1 MRHLEERLHQVVR
14 GDVDF
19 SRKAQSL
26 YATDASNYRH
36 VPIGVVVPLDADDV
50 VEAVLACRE
59 AGVPVTVRGGGT
71 SIAGN
76 ASGDGVVIDI
86 SRHLNR
92 VISIDPIAKTAVVEA
107 GVVLD
112 HLNAEAAKYNLR
124 FAPDPSTHSRC
135 TIGGMLGND
144 ACGSHSVAWGRTSDN
159 VLSMEVLLADGTQMH
174 VGPTSQEELVELC
187 NRTDRVGRIYQD
199 LRAMVNENLAL
210 LRIGL
215 PELPR
220 RVSGYALDSLLPER
234 GFNLARALV
243 GSEGTCVAVLTA
255 TLSLVPI
262 PSKVSLVVAG
272 FEDDIAAADA
282 VPSVLMS
289 RPLTVEGLD
298 RELVERYINNKPDG
312 AEVAKILPRGSGWL
326 FLEIGGDSDQEVS
339 KKSAQLIADLNN
351 IKGFTG
357 SVEVIE
363 TKAQRDLW
371 KIREEGA
378 GLATRTPD
386 GVEAFPGW
394 EDAAVPPKKL
404 GAYLREFR
412 ALLVEYGLRGTTY
425 GHFGDGCIHV
435 RIDFDLFSDNGVRDF
450 RSFIEAAADLVVR
463 HGGSLSGEHGDGQAR
478 GELLPRMYPP
488 EVIALFERF
497 KGIWDPT
504 DVMNPGMLVR
514 PRPFDEDLRVSPS
527 SAKTVTDVTFSYPH
541 DGGDFASALRRC
553 VGVGKCRSHE
563 GGVMC
568 PSYRATGDEAN
579 STRGR
584 AHLLQEMLDGRVIK
598 DRWRSEEVREAL
610 DLCLSCK
617 ACSSDCPTNV
627 DMATYKSEFLYHHY
641 QGRLRPA
648 GHYSMGW
655 LPWWSRIASKTPR
668 VVNALTSSLIAPLL
682 RRVSGI
688 ASEREIPQFAERSFI
703 SWMKKRANP
712 HLANTHLKVVLWPD
726 TFTNYFS
733 PQVGQAAVRVFE
745 SAGIAVELPTGK
757 VCCGLT
763 WISTGQLDI
772 ARSVLRK
779 TLLTIAPFVGT
790 DTVIVGL
797 EPSCTA
803 ALRKDLL
810 ELLPGDPSAI
820 WLSAHVLTFAEAL
833 ERLAPDTW
841 TPQIPVRTLR
851 QTHCHQY
858 AALGSDADRRIM
870 TRLGIDNT
878 TLPASCCGLA
888 GNFGFEKGH
897 YEISM
902 AVGEAVVLPAVR
914 IAAAETTVLADGFS
928 CRTQIDQAT
937 DRRAMHLA
945 ELIDQFI
952 SGK

>member
-541 DGGDFASALRRC
+541 D
-553 VGVGKCRSHE
+553 
-563 GGVMC
+563 
-568 PSYRATGDEAN
+568 
-579 STRGR
+579 
-584 AHLLQEMLDGRVIK
+584 
-598 DRWRSEEVREAL
+598 
-610 DLCLSCK
+610 
-617 ACSSDCPTNV
+617 
-627 DMATYKSEFLYHHY
+627 
-641 QGRLRPA
+641 
-648 GHYSMGW
+648 
-655 LPWWSRIASKTPR
+655 
-668 VVNALTSSLIAPLL
+668 
-682 RRVSGI
+682 
-688 ASEREIPQFAERSFI
+688 
-703 SWMKKRANP
+703 
-712 HLANTHLKVVLWPD
+712 
-726 TFTNYFS
+726 
-733 PQVGQAAVRVFE
+733 
-745 SAGIAVELPTGK
+745 
-757 VCCGLT
+757 
-763 WISTGQLDI
+763 
-772 ARSVLRK
+772 
-779 TLLTIAPFVGT
+779 
-790 DTVIVGL
+790 
-797 EPSCTA
+797 
-803 ALRKDLL
+803 
-810 ELLPGDPSAI
+810 
-820 WLSAHVLTFAEAL
+820 
-833 ERLAPDTW
+833 
-841 TPQIPVRTLR
+841 
-851 QTHCHQY
+851 
-858 AALGSDADRRIM
+858 
-870 TRLGIDNT
+870 
-878 TLPASCCGLA
+878 
-888 GNFGFEKGH
+888 
-897 YEISM
+897 
-902 AVGEAVVLPAVR
+902 
-914 IAAAETTVLADGFS
+914 
-928 CRTQIDQAT
+928 
-937 DRRAMHLA
+937 
-945 ELIDQFI
+945 
-952 SGK
+952 

>member
-1 MRHLEERLHQVVR
+1 MHHLEDRLRQVVR

-26 YATDASNYRH
+26 YASDASNYRH
-36 VPIGVVVPLDADDV
+36 VPLGVVVPLDTDDV
-50 VEAVLACRE
+50 VETVLACVE
-59 AGVPVTVRGGGT
+59 ADVPVTIRGGGT

-76 ASGDGVVIDI
+76 GSGNGIVIDT

-92 VISIDPIAKTAVVEA
+92 IISIDPIAKIAVVEP

-112 HLNAEAAKYNLR
+112 QLNLAAAEFNLR

-159 VLSMEVLLADGTQMH
+159 VLSMEVLLADGTQMR
-174 VGPTSQEELVELC
+174 VGSTTKEELVELC
-187 NRTDRVGRIYQD
+187 IRPDRIGDVYRQLRSLGQD
-199 LRAMVNENLAL
+199 NLSL
-210 LRIGL
+210 LRTSL
-215 PELPR
+215 PSLPR
-220 RVSGYALDSLLPER
+220 RVSGYAIDALLPEN
-234 GFNLARALV
+234 GFNVARSLV
-243 GSEGTCVAVLTA
+243 GSEGTCVTFLTA
-255 TLSLVPI
+255 TVSLVEI
-262 PSKVSLVVAG
+262 PENVVMVVAG
-272 FEDDIAAADA
+272 FVDDIAAADA
-282 VPSVLMS
+282 VPTILAHK
-289 RPLTVEGLD
+289 PLTIEGID
-298 RELVERYINNKPDG
+298 RELVSRYTASKPDG
-312 AEVAKILPRGSGWL
+312 AVSANLLPRGAGWL
-326 FLEIGGDSDQEVS
+326 FMEIAGVDKHEVS
-339 KKSAQLIADLNN
+339 LKSRGLITALRDAN
-351 IKGFTG
+351 GFTDAIVVG
-357 SVEVIE
+357 E
-363 TKAQRDLW
+363 TNSQRDLW
-371 KIREEGA
+371 RIREEGA
-378 GLATRTPD
+378 GLATRMSD
-386 GVEAFPGW
+386 GAEAFPGW
-394 EDAAVPPKKL
+394 EDAAVPPENL

-412 ALLVEYGLRGTTY
+412 TLLAEYGLRGATY

-435 RIDFDLFSDNGVRDF
+435 RIDFDLFSDQGISAF
-450 RSFIEAAADLVVR
+450 RSFIESAADLVVR

-478 GELLPRMYPP
+478 GELLPKMYSP
-488 EVIALFERF
+488 EVIALFENF
-497 KGIWDPT
+497 KAIWDPT
-504 DVMNPGMLVR
+504 FSMNPGMIVR
-514 PRPFDEDLRVSPS
+514 PRRFDADLRVSPNS
-527 SAKTVTDVTFSYPH
+527 PRTVTDVAFSYPH
-541 DGGDFASALRRC
+541 DGGDFSSALRRC

-584 AHLLQEMLDGRVIK
+584 AHLLQEMLDGKVIK

-655 LPWWSRIASKTPR
+655 LPWWSRIASKSPAA
-668 VVNALTSSLIAPLL
+668 VNALTSSWLVPLL
-682 RRVSGI
+682 KKVGGI
-688 ASEREIPQFAERSFI
+688 AKERTIPQYAKGTFV
-703 SWMKKRANP
+703 SWMRRRTSALPPKSQP
-712 HLANTHLKVVLWPD
+712 KVIVWPD

-733 PQVGQAAVRVFE
+733 PEVGQSAVRVLE
-745 SAGIAVELPTGK
+745 SAGITVELPAGQ

-779 TLLTIAPFVGT
+779 TLRTIAPLVGT
-790 DTVIVGL
+790 DAVIVGL
-797 EPSCTA
+797 EPSCMA
-803 ALRKDLL
+803 ALRKDLV
-810 ELLPGDPSAI
+810 ELLPNDAAAT
-820 WLSAHVLTFAEAL
+820 WLSAHVFTFAEAL
-833 ERLAPDTW
+833 EKLADADW
-841 TPQIPVRTLR
+841 APQISARTLR

-858 AALGSDADRRIM
+858 ASLGSDADRRIM
-870 TRLGIDNT
+870 ARLGIDNT

-888 GNFGFEKGH
+888 GNFGFEEGH

-914 IAAAETTVLADGFS
+914 QADEDTKVLADGFS

-937 DRRAMHLA
+937 NRNAVHLA
-945 ELIDQFI
+945 QLIDQSI
-952 SGK
+952 SAK